1 MDVIISKE
9 EYDYL
14 KSCEDKLMK
23 DEKFTIVYNGNT
35 CYVVG
40 SNEEAVNSILEICS
54 KEREEK
60 EEIKRLFKKY
70 INLPFYKKILDK
82 EYRLMIKERF
92 NI

>member
-14 KSCEDKLMK
+14 KSCEDKLAK

-35 CYVVG
+35 LYVVG
-40 SNEEAVNSILEICS
+40 SNEEAVNSVLEICS

-60 EEIKRLFKKY
+60 EEIKRLFEKY
-70 INLPFYKKILDK
+70 MNLPFYKKILDK

>member
-14 KSCEDKLMK
+14 KSCEDKLAK

-35 CYVVG
+35 LYVVG
-40 SNEEAVNSILEICS
+40 SNEEAVNSVLEICS

-60 EEIKRLFKKY
+60 EEIKRIFKGNSHLKSPKS
-70 INLPFYKKILDK
+70 LA
-82 EYRLMIKERF
+82 
-92 NI
+92 